1 VASGAKPAQDK
12 AYREANAE
20 ALREKDRLK
29 MRRRR
34 KDPGFALKSRIS
46 VRLFHA
52 LRAAK
57 IGSKRGRAWLSLV
70 GYTIAELKRHIERQF
85 IKGMT
90 WANMGEWHI
99 DHIIPVASFSYQS
112 VDDPEFRI
120 CWGLTNLRPMWAEE
134 NRAKSD
140 KVLTLL

>member
-1 VASGAKPAQDK
+1 
-12 AYREANAE
+12 
-20 ALREKDRLK
+20 
-29 MRRRR
+29 
-34 KDPGFALKSRIS
+34 
-46 VRLFHA
+46 
-52 LRAAK
+52 
-57 IGSKRGRAWLSLV
+57 LSLV